1 MTHRRM
7 KPQHAQRRYG
17 VLVGKIADG
26 EEKRSGSSPHYE
38 IWIKAPESYRIAVN
52 VRSVDGSDVLAHY
65 DPNFAKPTKLNLQH
79 LASGKEGFTALETG
93 QHGKGLDYLRDDL
106 FPLGSMAPVPADGQ
120 GITLSNLLD
129 GQIERA
135 KPTETP
141 SSSRSASFFRTPDP
155 TRHST
160 SRPSAGFTTSI

>member
-7 KPQHAQRRYG
+7 KPQNAQRRYG

-93 QHGKGLDYLRDDL
+93 QHGKGLDYLRTTSSRWGRWHRSRRTVRAL
-106 FPLGSMAPVPADGQ
+106 PSAICWTARSNAP
-120 GITLSNLLD
+120 
-129 GQIERA
+129 

-141 SSSRSASFFRTPDP
+141 SSSRSASFSGLRI
-155 TRHST
+155 R
-160 SRPSAGFTTSI
+160 